1 MENPD
6 VILLCDDADLI
17 RQRVSPNLNKPQDA
31 ESHQR
36 IEAIKKFLKSCLSV
50 PSCESNLV
58 KPVVNPPVQR
68 SNSGHL
74 RREMSTNI
82 EASSSCSDDVIV
94 LDTRIE
100 PDVTINDEQ
109 QMRNQQRE
117 DQMYNKPPSNIDLF
131 VMTGFWS
138 FLKKLLLFTKKD
150 RPEKY
155 TLVQAYV
162 HDLINFE
169 IDPRTFIDRIGFK
182 QPQNTNRTLP
192 FLENAIREWRTIK
205 GSEFVTIKQFS
216 EMFEQPQANQSKKR
230 EAQEDDESVKEQA
243 EKRFKPIEKE
253 EIAELELRN
262 EQLKRQYEELH
273 ESHRNTLNE
282 LEKYTKL
289 VNSSFL
295 GSLLTSSCFICFE
308 RLSNF
313 TQNQIK
319 VLPCGHM
326 LCTQCLA
333 QVMNLSRP
341 QRNCP
346 YCRQHLSSSSKLITL
361 YPTI

>member
-1 MENPD
+1 MSVNNGNND
-6 VILLCDDADLI
+6 
-17 RQRVSPNLNKPQDA
+17 
-31 ESHQR
+31 
-36 IEAIKKFLKSCLSV
+36 KK
-50 PSCESNLV
+50 
-58 KPVVNPPVQR
+58 
-68 SNSGHL
+68 
-74 RREMSTNI
+74 
-82 EASSSCSDDVIV
+82 
-94 LDTRIE
+94 
-100 PDVTINDEQ
+100 
-109 QMRNQQRE
+109 QMRNQKE
-117 DQMYNKPPSNIDLF
+117 DQMYNKPPSNIDLY
-131 VMTGFWS
+131 VMTS
-138 FLKKLLLFTKKD
+138 FCKFLRKLLLFTKND
-150 RPEKY
+150 CPEKY

-169 IDPRTFIDRIGFK
+169 IEPRTFIDRIGCK
-182 QPQNTNRTLP
+182 QQPQNTVLP

-205 GSEFVTIKQFS
+205 GSEFVTIREFFD
-216 EMFEQPQANQSKKR
+216 MFAPPQPNQPKKR
-230 EAQEDDESVKEQA
+230 EAQEDEESVKEQA
-243 EKRFKPIEKE
+243 EKRLKPIEKE

-273 ESHRNTLNE
+273 ESHKNTLNE

-313 TQNQIK
+313 QQNQIK
-319 VLPCGHM
+319 VLPCGHL

-346 YCRQHLSSSSKLITL
+346 YCRQHLSSSSKFITL